1 MDMAKRGLSCE
12 RSAVAVGG
20 TTPCSVPL
28 LLTLTLLFLMGLPT
42 TNETLDAD
50 KRDLPCLLLQL
61 LLLLGSEVCEGEG
74 DTPSNARAAS
84 SRSI

>member
-42 TNETLDAD
+42 ANETLDAD
-50 KRDLPCLLLQL
+50 KRDLPCLLL